1 MASRFNSI
9 GKVFAQHRY
18 SLMLTYT
25 LSGLELLGTLLR
37 PYFLGEAVND
47 LIKGSYQGL
56 IILSIQHLIWLLIGT
71 FRHMY
76 DTRTYTAIYVDL
88 VTRLLSR
95 KYLQADVSKLSAH
108 STLAREFVDFLE
120 YDLYYVL
127 AAIFDIFGALIL
139 LFFYDKTVVLICLV
153 VLIPVS
159 IMSYIYG
166 KKMEALNLGKND
178 ELEKQVEIIS
188 SNDPPKIMA
197 HYRSLRKWQIKISD
211 QDAMSFGIME
221 ILVLIVITSSLIVTT
236 KTGGELMLA
245 GDILGI
251 YNYILKFT
259 TGLDTIPYTI
269 ERLSSLKDITKRIAL
284 EEEEDEA
291 AENVLE

>member
-1 MASRFNSI
+1 MSRFATI
-9 GKVFAQHRY
+9 GKVFSEHRY
-18 SLMLTYT
+18 QLMLTYT

-47 LIKGSYQGL
+47 LLKGSYHGL

-76 DTRTYTAIYVDL
+76 DTRTYTGIYVHL
-88 VTRLLSR
+88 VTRMLSR
-95 KYLQADVSKLSAH
+95 KVVQSDVSKLSAH

-127 AAIFDIFGALIL
+127 AAIVDIFGALIL
-139 LFFYDKTVVLICLV
+139 LLFYDKTVVLICLA
-153 VLIPVS
+153 VLVPVM
-159 IMSYIYG
+159 IMSFIFG
-166 KKMEALNLGKND
+166 KKMESLNLGKND
-178 ELEKQVEIIS
+178 ELEKQVGIIGSNEPSEITE
-188 SNDPPKIMA
+188 
-197 HYRSLRKWQIKISD
+197 HYRNLRRWQVKISD
-211 QDAMSFGIME
+211 QEAWNFGAME
-221 ILVLIVITSSLIVTT
+221 ILVLIVIAFSLIVTT
-236 KTGGELMLA
+236 KPTATAMLA

-269 ERLSSLKDITKRIAL
+269 QRLSSLKDITRRIAL
-284 EEEEDEA
+284 EEKEDEEDDDE
-291 AENVLE
+291 

>member
-1 MASRFNSI
+1 MSRFATI
-9 GKVFAQHRY
+9 GKVFSEHRY
-18 SLMLTYT
+18 QLMLTYT

-47 LIKGSYQGL
+47 LLKGSYHGL

-76 DTRTYTAIYVDL
+76 DTRTYTGIYVHL
-88 VTRLLSR
+88 VTQMLSR
-95 KYLQADVSKLSAH
+95 KVVQSDISKLSAH

-127 AAIFDIFGALIL
+127 AAIVDIFGALIL
-139 LFFYDKTVVLICLV
+139 LLFYDKTVVLICLA
-153 VLIPVS
+153 VLVPVM
-159 IMSYIYG
+159 IMSFIFG
-166 KKMEALNLGKND
+166 KKMESLNLGKND
-178 ELEKQVEIIS
+178 ELEKQVGIIG
-188 SNDPPKIMA
+188 SNEPSKITE
-197 HYRSLRKWQIKISD
+197 HYRNLRRWQVKISD
-211 QDAMSFGIME
+211 QEAWNFGAME
-221 ILVLIVITSSLIVTT
+221 ILVLIVIAFSLIVTT
-236 KTGGELMLA
+236 KPTATPMLA

-269 ERLSSLKDITKRIAL
+269 QRLSSLKDITRRIAL
-284 EEEEDEA
+284 EEKEDEEDDDE
-291 AENVLE
+291 

>member
-1 MASRFNSI
+1 
-9 GKVFAQHRY
+9 
-18 SLMLTYT
+18 MLTYT

-47 LIKGSYQGL
+47 LLKGSYHGL

-76 DTRTYTAIYVDL
+76 DTRTYTGIYVHL
-88 VTRLLSR
+88 VTQMLSR
-95 KYLQADVSKLSAH
+95 KVVQSDISKLSAH

-127 AAIFDIFGALIL
+127 AAIVDIFGALIL
-139 LFFYDKTVVLICLV
+139 LLFYDKTVVLICLA
-153 VLIPVS
+153 VLVPVM
-159 IMSYIYG
+159 IMSFIFG
-166 KKMEALNLGKND
+166 KKMESLNLGKND
-178 ELEKQVEIIS
+178 ELEKQVGIIG
-188 SNDPPKIMA
+188 SNEPSKITE
-197 HYRSLRKWQIKISD
+197 HYRNLRRWQVKISD
-211 QDAMSFGIME
+211 QEAWNFGAME
-221 ILVLIVITSSLIVTT
+221 ILVLIVIAFSLIVTT
-236 KTGGELMLA
+236 KPTATPMLA

-269 ERLSSLKDITKRIAL
+269 QRLSSLKDITRRIAL
-284 EEEEDEA
+284 EEKEDEEDDDE
-291 AENVLE
+291 